1 MKRRLPFHG
10 VLVPVFTGILHAVWN
25 LTFSNKNL
33 TEKYPFYFPSIK
45 NRDCDTSVIE
55 WLHLTHATSLF
66 TSSNSKEYID
76 LSNVNLVKFQ
86 LSNTDFRYTICL

>member
-10 VLVPVFTGILHAVWN
+10 VLVPVFTGILHAVQN

-45 NRDCDTSVIE
+45 NRDTSIIE
-55 WLHLTHATSLF
+55 
-66 TSSNSKEYID
+66 
-76 LSNVNLVKFQ
+76 
-86 LSNTDFRYTICL
+86 